1 MCLDRPIWSSQG
13 KFRCV
18 SVLVPVPRNVCMYVC
33 MYVYM
38 FVCMRTP
45 DSSWRVCMRLYHTQ
59 KDLAQRWA
67 ESQGYEFFETSAK
80 NSANVDTAF
89 VWLVKE
95 ITKRRGL
102 NAAGGA
108 SGAGGSAAVVKP
120 QLASA
125 TDTEDKCCK

>member
-1 MCLDRPIWSSQG
+1 MVLCVLMS
-13 KFRCV
+13 FR
-18 SVLVPVPRNVCMYVC
+18 
-33 MYVYM
+33 
-38 FVCMRTP
+38 
-45 DSSWRVCMRLYHTQ
+45 Q

-102 NAAGGA
+102 NAVGGA
-108 SGAGGSAAVVKP
+108 AGAGGSAAVVKP
-120 QLASA
+120 QLATA